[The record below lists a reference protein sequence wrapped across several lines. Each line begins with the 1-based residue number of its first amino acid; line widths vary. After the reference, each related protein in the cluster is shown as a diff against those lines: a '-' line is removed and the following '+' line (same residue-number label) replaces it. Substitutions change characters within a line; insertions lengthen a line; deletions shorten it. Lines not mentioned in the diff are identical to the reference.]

1 MVLAEHLPP
10 VPQGREEGAGRGRYP
25 LTPRGANTGRGMGS
39 APTTTRRGPG
49 RGLVQVGV
57 SAGSPPELSAYRTE
71 WTREELE
78 RGHRTVPDTDRGPAA
93 WKIGF
98 RRTD

>member
-1 MVLAEHLPP
+1 M
-10 VPQGREEGAGRGRYP
+10 
-25 LTPRGANTGRGMGS
+25 
-39 APTTTRRGPG
+39 
-49 RGLVQVGV
+49 QVGV